1 MKKGKSH
8 KVIHKVCKGGTRT
21 SLVLNPISDMLWQMK
36 FTHTGVDNVST
47 FISSKN
53 SDV

>member
-21 SLVLNPISDMLWQMK
+21 SLVLNPISDML
-36 FTHTGVDNVST
+36 
-47 FISSKN
+47 
-53 SDV
+53 